1 MFALLV
7 RHFSSRDREG
17 GWVHMAIKQ
26 YHDQHMVIIP
36 QKDIL
41 ELYFGIYIHSRR
53 YCYKN
58 SSLEALHSFY
68 IPVL

>member
-1 MFALLV
+1 
-7 RHFSSRDREG
+7 
-17 GWVHMAIKQ
+17 MAIKQ
-26 YHDQHMVIIP
+26 HHDQHMVIIP